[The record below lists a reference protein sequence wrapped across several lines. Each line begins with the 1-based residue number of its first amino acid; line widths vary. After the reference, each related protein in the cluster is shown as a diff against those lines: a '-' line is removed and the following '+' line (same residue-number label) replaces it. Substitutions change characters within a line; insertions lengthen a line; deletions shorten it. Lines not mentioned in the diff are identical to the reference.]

1 MDEAV
6 ADPAPDRSKRARMRP
21 GQGRMVGANIAVAGI
36 SVGLVSPCQRD
47 HSAHHQCLDDPSG
60 RICRATADDDVT
72 GLQPGTFRWA
82 ADALSMKLREGGR
95 VVLVDVLMDGLSDK
109 LPAVAERF
117 QRARSDILAF
127 TA

>member
-47 HSAHHQCLDDPSG
+47 HSAHLSALMTLPVGYAGRQLTTTSLDFSPVLS
-60 RICRATADDDVT
+60 A
-72 GLQPGTFRWA
+72 GL
-82 ADALSMKLREGGR
+82 
-95 VVLVDVLMDGLSDK
+95 LM
-109 LPAVAERF
+109 R
-117 QRARSDILAF
+117 
-127 TA
+127 